1 MREYSLQEK
10 VGQMMFVG
18 INKESVD
25 DILVKLVREYKVGG
39 IILYKKNYKNYD
51 EMIDLVN
58 KLKEANKENKIPLFI
73 GIDQEGGRVNRFPS
87 DINKMKSAYSFTKK
101 EDLIVLKEGISITSE
116 LLKKTGINLNF
127 APVLD
132 IKRYDDNHYIG
143 DRSYGVNSDEVSKYG
158 VFAMKEYMNNGII
171 PVVKHFPGCGLKAAD
186 SHYLLPHTD
195 KLSDFDEDIVPFI
208 NAIKEGAEI
217 IMLQHILIKDID
229 KKHPFYFSKDFL
241 NKIRKEYG
249 FKGILMTDD
258 IKMRYVRYLYT
269 KKQILINSINAGVN
283 LIMFQYKEND
293 EFKIIKRTIDL
304 VLNKE
309 IDMENIDKSF
319 ELIINLKNKYKIN
332 DECIKGINVN
342 EINDKID
349 KCNEKL

>member
-1 MREYSLQEK
+1 MGEYSLQEK

-18 INKESVD
+18 VNKENVD
-25 DILVKLVREYKVGG
+25 NILVKLVRDYKVGG

-51 EMIDLVN
+51 EMLKLVN
-58 KLKEANKENKIPLFI
+58 KLKDANKENKIPLFI

-87 DINKMKSAYSFTKK
+87 DISRIKSAYSFTKK
-101 EDLIVLKEGISITSE
+101 KDLHLLKEGISVTSE

-143 DRSYGVNSDEVSKYG
+143 DRSYGTTSDEVSKYG
-158 VFAMKEYMNNGII
+158 VFAMKEYINNGII
-171 PVVKHFPGCGLKAAD
+171 PVIKHFPGCGLKAAD
-186 SHYLLPHTD
+186 SHYLLPHVD
-195 KLSDFDEDIVPFI
+195 NFSDFKEDIIPFL
-208 NAIKEGAEI
+208 NAIKEGAEV

-229 KKHPFYFSKDFL
+229 KKHPFYFSKDFIS
-241 NKIRKEYG
+241 KIRNDYG

-258 IKMRYVRYLYT
+258 VKMRSIRYLYT
-269 KKQILINSINAGVN
+269 KKYLLTNIINSGIN

-293 EFKIIKRTIDL
+293 EIKIIKKIVDL
-304 VLNKE
+304 VSKNE
-309 IDMENIDKSF
+309 INIENIDKSF
-319 ELIINLKNKYKIN
+319 ELILNLKNKYKIN
-332 DECIKGINVN
+332 DQCINGINVN
-342 EINDKID
+342 EINDNID